1 MILTL
6 SLVNIILNSCSVK
19 QKEQND
25 ILVSNVAFSEGFTVN
40 VLVTAKMDDI
50 FDMFYALDSLDEKFT
65 ESNKIRK
72 VIKGTG
78 EPELI
83 SFLVDRKNV
92 LKFRIDL
99 GRNLDQKS
107 IVIDRI
113 DIRCDGKSIIIPGN
127 ILEHFFTGNKYLEF
141 SENGN
146 TIYIDRKGGTKTPFI
161 TSSALLNKKMKIE
174 FQ

>member
-1 MILTL
+1 MILML
-6 SLVNIILNSCSVK
+6 NLANIILISCSVK
-19 QKEQND
+19 QKEKND
-25 ILVSNVAFSEGFTVN
+25 ILVSNVAFSEGFAVN
-40 VLVTAKMDDI
+40 VLVTAKKDDI

-83 SFLVDRKNV
+83 NFLVDRKNV

-99 GRNLDQKS
+99 GRNADQKS
-107 IVIDRI
+107 ILIDRI
-113 DIRCDGKSIIIPGN
+113 EIRCDGKSIIIPGN
-127 ILEHFFTGNKYLEF
+127 ILEHFFAGNKYLEF

-146 TIYIDRKGGTKTPFI
+146 TILFKRNGGTKTPFI
-161 TSSALLNKKMKIE
+161 TSSPLLNKKMKIE
-174 FQ
+174 FR